1 MKRILF
7 IMLTVVLLLSAC
19 SGSKAELKPSD
30 PNTTIQVEAGKEFTI
45 VLESNP
51 TTGYHW
57 QIVGDLD
64 GAVVEFVSQDYQSTS
79 DPGLVGGGGLD
90 IWTFKAVGAGEAT
103 ITLGNYPP
111 SNDPVDPAETQTF
124 TVNVK

>member
-1 MKRILF
+1 MKRILY
-7 IMLTVVLLLSAC
+7 VLFVLVFLLSAC
-19 SGSKAELKPSD
+19 SGGKADLKPTD
-30 PNTTIQVEAGKEFTI
+30 PETAIQAQAGREFTI

-57 QIVGDLD
+57 DIVGELD
-64 GAVVEFVSQDYQSTS
+64 GAVVEFVSQEYQSTS
-79 DPGLVGGGGLD
+79 APGLVGGGGLD
-90 IWTFKAVGAGEAT
+90 VWTFKAVGAGEAT
-103 ITLGNYPP
+103 ITLGHFPP